1 MTALA
6 DQPPADAGRPILS
19 VGSFTRW
26 RTGALGC
33 FTIGAAC
40 DVFVYCP
47 SATGYSRERLPLP
60 GCVPGQARS
69 NVVRLL

>member
-1 MTALA
+1 MTEFPDKL
-6 DQPPADAGRPILS
+6 PLDAGGPMAI
-19 VGSFTRW
+19 GSLTRW